1 MRSGASASL
10 VLSSLVFEY
19 VCDAM
24 ILVDSE
30 STVRAINPAAQ
41 RLLSRRP
48 EDVAGRLDC
57 RSTLGCRPEVSGVY
71 AEQTRRPMCLCEQV
85 LELHAP
91 VTNARLRIRPLGQR
105 EVTVSASC
113 SPLPVDHLG
122 GAALVLRPLDSA
134 RETAALEEL
143 RAGPLR
149 LNPARHTLSA
159 HGRSLRLAPID
170 FDLVQTLMLHPG
182 QVVRRS
188 DLLESVWHHRDVSER
203 DLLKSH
209 IGMIRRRLRQADVTD
224 VHIDNIHGVGYML
237 TWDGSEGLN
246 GAADGPSA
254 GSAGDWW

>member
-1 MRSGASASL
+1 
-10 VLSSLVFEY
+10 
-19 VCDAM
+19 AM

-57 RSTLGCRPEVSGVY
+57 RSTLGCRPEVSGAY

-149 LNPARHTLSA
+149 LNPAR
-159 HGRSLRLAPID
+159 
-170 FDLVQTLMLHPG
+170 
-182 QVVRRS
+182 VVRRS

-237 TWDGSEGLN
+237 TWDGAEGL
-246 GAADGPSA
+246 
-254 GSAGDWW
+254 